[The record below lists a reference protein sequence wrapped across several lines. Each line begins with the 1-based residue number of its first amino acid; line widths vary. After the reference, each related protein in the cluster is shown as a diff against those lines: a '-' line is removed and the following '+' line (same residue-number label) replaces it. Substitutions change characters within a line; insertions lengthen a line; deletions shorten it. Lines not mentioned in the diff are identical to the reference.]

1 MILNNIDN
9 LIQITEYKVIDN
21 IKGFFTNGA
30 TKAALKEAENKLN
43 VATTELQRIRNRDK
57 NIGKA
62 FTATTGLGLAGT
74 GGYLYGRKENQ
85 ERQYQ
90 QPQPQPQPTQ
100 QNTIPP
106 MDDRKKLAIGAGLVG
121 AADAGSLLMNRRKR
135 DDN

>member
-9 LIQITEYKVIDN
+9 LIQITENRIWDGV
-21 IKGFFTNGA
+21 KGFFANSA
-30 TKAALKEAENKLN
+30 AKAALKETENKLQA
-43 VATTELQRIRNRDK
+43 ATSELERIRNRDK

-85 ERQYQ
+85 DQH
-90 QPQPQPQPTQ
+90 QPPQHQMQPPQ

-121 AADAGSLLMNRRKR
+121 AAGAGSLLMNRQKR